1 MHTFAFSI
9 MNNLLMMARTLIA
22 GFLLLSLSAL
32 IIFVSPAQSKAATPH
47 LSRSSHFSA
56 PLPVATIQG
65 RAKAVLKDLEGQT
78 QESLG
83 EITGDQADRAIG
95 VGKQIEAKLRNTL
108 EDVKDSTGL
117 G

>member
-1 MHTFAFSI
+1 MLT
-9 MNNLLMMARTLIA
+9 
-22 GFLLLSLSAL
+22 
-32 IIFVSPAQSKAATPH
+32 
-47 LSRSSHFSA
+47 
-56 PLPVATIQG
+56 
-65 RAKAVLKDLEGQT
+65 T

-95 VGKQIEAKLRNTL
+95 VGKQLEARLRHTV

>member
-1 MHTFAFSI
+1 MTT
-9 MNNLLMMARTLIA
+9 LLMMARNLVSGLFI
-22 GFLLLSLSAL
+22 LSFSAL
-32 IIFVSPAQSKAATPH
+32 ILFVTPAQSKAAAPH
-47 LSRSSHFSA
+47 LSHSSFFSA

-65 RAKAVLKDLEGQT
+65 RAKAVGKDLEGQT

-95 VGKQIEAKLRNTL
+95 VGKQLEARLRHTV